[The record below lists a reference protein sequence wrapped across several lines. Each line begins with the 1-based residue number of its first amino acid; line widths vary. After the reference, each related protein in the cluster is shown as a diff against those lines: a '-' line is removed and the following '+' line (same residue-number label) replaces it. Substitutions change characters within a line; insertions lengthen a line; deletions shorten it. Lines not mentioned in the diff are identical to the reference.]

1 MMRSLFS
8 GVSGLKVHQTKMDV
22 IGNNIANV
30 NTAGFKSSS
39 VVFSDILYQTTQA
52 ATGPNPSTGA
62 AGQNPMQIGLGANV
76 SSITTNISG
85 SGGSER
91 TDNPFDIRITGDAFF
106 IVNSGGTNYFTK
118 AGSFKVDANGTLC
131 TSFGAPVM
139 GWQPDEEGQEI
150 VQDAVSPLT
159 IMSAENT
166 YAEPEATKNCYVTG
180 NIDQKDS
187 QLASDGVGKPVQ
199 IGFFDSLGN
208 SYLVKVSLKQVANKP
223 NEYTVSLTDIVD
235 SENKSIMTKT
245 TVDTTGKE
253 TISASG
259 LSVSFNG
266 VTYAYD
272 TTSGTIKANGTE
284 NSLVFDAATGKFVNA
299 GTTASGTD
307 VKKALDLKMSTTD
320 TTSPFKGDGQTV
332 SIDFSTITMYSQS
345 GSSSLEAKKGT
356 SSTDNTG
363 AGKKVGNMTG
373 VSIDASGKIRGT
385 YDNGTSKLLGQIA
398 VATFPNASGLESVGN
413 NMFAATKN
421 SGEFDGMGKDP
432 TAGGNSLTTGVLEM
446 SNVDLSSEFTSM
458 ITTQRG
464 FQANSRIITTSDTM
478 LEELVNLKR

>member
-8 GVSGLKVHQTKMDV
+8 GVSGLKIHQTKMDV

-30 NTAGFKSSS
+30 NTAGFKSST

-52 ATGPNPSTGA
+52 ATGPNPTTGA
-62 AGQNPMQIGLGANV
+62 TGQNPMQIGLGGNV

-85 SGGSER
+85 AGGSER

-139 GWQPDEEGQEI
+139 GWQPDENGQEI

-159 IMSAENT
+159 IMSAENL
-166 YAEPEATKNCYVTG
+166 YAEPEATKNCYISG

-187 QLASDGVGKPVQ
+187 QLASDGVGKPLQVS
-199 IGFFDSLGN
+199 FFDSLGN
-208 SYLVKVSLKQVANKP
+208 SYLAKLSFRQSSP
-223 NEYTVSLTDIVD
+223 NDPTQYTVSLTDIVD
-235 SENKSIMTKT
+235 SNNKSIMTKVET
-245 TVDTTGKE
+245 GQDGKE
-253 TISASG
+253 TVVASG
-259 LSVSFNG
+259 LTVSFNG
-266 VTYAYD
+266 VTYPYD
-272 TTSGTIKANGTE
+272 VTSQTIKAGGNE
-284 NSLVFDAATGKFVNA
+284 NVIVFDSVTGKFKNA
-299 GTTASGTD
+299 GSNAAGA
-307 VKKALDLKMSTTD
+307 KELKALDLTISTQ
-320 TTSPFKGDGQTV
+320 SPSSSFRNGQTV

-398 VATFPNASGLESVGN
+398 VATFPNASGLEAVGN

-421 SGEFDGMGKDP
+421 SGEFDGMGQDP
-432 TAGGNSLTTGVLEM
+432 TTGGNSLTTGVLEM

-478 LEELVNLKR
+478 LEELINLKR